1 MKTKKKEDI
10 KGIILSEYKKGNIVV
25 STFEGL
31 KVMPLD
37 EFVKQP
43 VEGMLYDLNRDELV
57 ILTFINDPKWIND
70 FASTKVIRKL
80 ALIAEKRDEIIESQG
95 ELDKFIAKCLLSGTS
110 SMFSSFDVSLVN
122 KEHELRQKIE
132 TLKKE
137 IQ

>member
-1 MKTKKKEDI
+1 MKKQKEKI
-10 KGIILSEYKKGNIVV
+10 KDVILNKYEKGNIVV
-25 STFEGL
+25 STIKGL
-31 KVMPLD
+31 QTMPLD

-57 ILTFINDPKWIND
+57 ILTFIDDPKWIND

-80 ALIAEKRDEIIESQG
+80 AFIAEKRDAIIEALE
-95 ELDKFIAKCLLSGTS
+95 ELVKLQS
-110 SMFSSFDVSLVN
+110 SYGKVGDIM
-122 KEHELRQKIE
+122 ELRQKIE

>member
-1 MKTKKKEDI
+1 MKTKKKENI
-10 KGIILSEYKKGNIVV
+10 KDIILSEYKKGNIVV

-43 VEGMLYDLNRDELV
+43 VEDMLYDLNRDELV

-80 ALIAEKRDEIIESQG
+80 ALIAEKRDEIIEAQD

>member
-1 MKTKKKEDI
+1 MKKQKEKI
-10 KGIILSEYKKGNIVV
+10 KDVILNKYEKGNIVV
-25 STFEGL
+25 STIKGL
-31 KVMPLD
+31 QTMPLD

-57 ILTFINDPKWIND
+57 ILTFIDDPKWIND

-80 ALIAEKRDEIIESQG
+80 AFIAEKRDAIIEALE
-95 ELDKFIAKCLLSGTS
+95 ELVKLQASYGKAGDI
-110 SMFSSFDVSLVN
+110 M
-122 KEHELRQKIE
+122 ELRQKIE

>member
-1 MKTKKKEDI
+1 MKKQKEKI
-10 KGIILSEYKKGNIVV
+10 KDVILNKYEKGNIVV
-25 STFEGL
+25 STIKGL
-31 KVMPLD
+31 QTMPLD

-57 ILTFINDPKWIND
+57 ILTFIDDPKWIND

-80 ALIAEKRDEIIESQG
+80 AFIAEKRDAIIEALE
-95 ELDKFIAKCLLSGTS
+95 ELVKLQASYGKIGDI
-110 SMFSSFDVSLVN
+110 M
-122 KEHELRQKIE
+122 ELRQKIE